1 MTLRIVPIEV
11 SEEQVL
17 VTSMVVSTEF
27 LNKIEPV
34 LEVRFF
40 DSPYAKLVATWVLE
54 FHKATKKAP
63 GANISQIYQRKC
75 PDLTEED
82 GEMVGKFL
90 TSISEKHSQQESF
103 NVQYAYDNAVR
114 WLKLQSAKR
123 LLEKLSSAVSE
134 GNTLNTEKIIG
145 DYRRIKTMSSV
156 GVDVTKNACALFDAI
171 NSQDELLFEF
181 SGDLGKVIGPVN
193 RGAFLAFGAPPKRGK
208 SWMLYHTAQRAMQ
221 SGLKVVFVSLEMT
234 EKQSLRR
241 LWQMI
246 CGAPI
251 RTGSYVRSLFVEG
264 DDGWRIEASSRK
276 YRGLDEWTK
285 QEIEEAQRKA
295 IVNSRGGQ
303 IKLFTFPTR
312 SFSVADLLVLVENLE
327 NYDNWIPDVIVVD
340 YADIM
345 KSGSQD
351 KDERNK
357 LNEIWLALR
366 GLAQL
371 RHIAVVS
378 ASQSGRETL
387 KGKDN
392 QASDVSEDIRK
403 IAHVSGF
410 ATLNQTSEEKAVG
423 IMRVSCDIRRDGKT
437 IDDCAVV
444 LQCLDLGVAHLQ
456 SKLSRKIEGQER
468 GKPFLVSEQFR
479 SYFERGNK
487 E

>member
-1 MTLRIVPIEV
+1 MALKITPIEV
-11 SEEQVL
+11 NEERVL

-34 LEVRFF
+34 LEVRLF

-82 GEMVGKFL
+82 TEMVGKFL
-90 TSISEKHSQQESF
+90 TSISEKHSQEASF
-103 NVQYAYDNAVR
+103 NVQYAYDNACK
-114 WLKLQSAKR
+114 WIELQSARR
-123 LLEKLSSAVSE
+123 LLAKLSTAISE
-134 GNTLNTEKIIG
+134 GNSTNASKIIG
-145 DYRRIKTMSSV
+145 DYRRLKTSSTV
-156 GVDVTKNACALFDAI
+156 GVNITKDASSIFDAI
-171 NSQDELLFEF
+171 HSQDEFLFSF
-181 SGDLGKVIGPVN
+181 QGALGKVIGPLN
-193 RGAFLAFGAPPKRGK
+193 RGDFLAFGAPPKRGK
-208 SWMLYHTAQRAMQ
+208 SWMLYHTAQRASQ
-221 SGLKVVFVSLEMT
+221 CGLKALFVSLEMT
-234 EKQSLRR
+234 EKQSIRR

-251 RTGSYVRSLFVEG
+251 KTGSYVRSRFVEG
-264 DDGWRIEASSRK
+264 NDGFTIEPVSKRL
-276 YRGLDEWTK
+276 RGLEEWTK
-285 QEIEEAQRKA
+285 EEIEAQQKKGV
-295 IVNSRGGQ
+295 VNSRGGN
-303 IKLFTFPTR
+303 IKLYTFPTR
-312 SFSVADLLVLVENLE
+312 SHSVADLLVLLENLE
-327 NYDNWIPDVIVVD
+327 TYENWIPDVVVID

-345 KSGSQD
+345 RSASQD

-371 RHIAVVS
+371 RHIAVAT

-403 IAHVSGF
+403 VAHVSIF
-410 ATLNQTSEEKAVG
+410 STLNQTPEENAVG
-423 IMRVSCDIRRDGKT
+423 IMRVSCGIRRDGRT

-456 SKLSRKIEGQER
+456 SKLSREVEGMER

-479 SYFERGNK
+479 ACFERRNNQ
-487 E
+487 